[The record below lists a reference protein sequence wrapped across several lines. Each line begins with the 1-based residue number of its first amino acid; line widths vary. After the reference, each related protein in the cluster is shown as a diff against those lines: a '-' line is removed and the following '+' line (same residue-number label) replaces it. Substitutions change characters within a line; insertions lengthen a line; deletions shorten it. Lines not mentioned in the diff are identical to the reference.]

1 MEMPT
6 VKPREISFVPRT
18 YPDPLTRRKVT
29 RLFPDRQNACHAYF
43 TSTSYDAQGR
53 LIISADIDGLNQL
66 CRVDL
71 RAGTLHL
78 LTDLPDMEMQN
89 YCVVPAKNIA
99 IVKGAGSLDRVDLET
114 GAIETIFKVPQGWN
128 ISTPTADAFGK
139 KVAFAIRQDCP
150 NLTATG
156 KIYSGMAENFY
167 MRPHSMVM
175 TIDLETH
182 APAVVW
188 GDVCWISHVLINPVD
203 SETVVFCHEG
213 GSLADHR
220 LWLVGTRQTRKKH
233 ARCLYKERF
242 EESLV
247 HEYFCA
253 DGTLG
258 VQYTEYDP
266 SDAQVYSSK
275 TLFNGVLFL
284 KLDGTVAAKLKLPGR
299 RSGHVQSN
307 SNNTLIV
314 SDGYHPTPDF
324 DLAEGQ
330 KSLSLHRIDG
340 TNLGVE
346 RLCCSGTSWKTQWS
360 HPHPIFSPNDKQ
372 VLFSAEV
379 DGVNS
384 VYLVEV

>member
-1 MEMPT
+1 MPT
-6 VKPREISFVPRT
+6 VKPREIPFVPRT
-18 YPDPLTRRKVT
+18 GPDPLTQRKVT
-29 RLFPDRQNACHAYF
+29 RLFPDWQNACHAYF

-53 LIISADIDGLNQL
+53 LILSAEFDGRCQL
-66 CRVDL
+66 CRADL
-71 RAGTLHL
+71 RAGTMHV
-78 LTDLPDMEMQN
+78 LTDMPDMEMQN
-89 YCVVPAKNIA
+89 YCVAPAKNIA
-99 IVKGAGSLDRVDLET
+99 IVKGKASLACVDLET
-114 GAIETIFKVPQGWN
+114 GSAETIFNVPQGWN
-128 ISTPTADAFGK
+128 VSTPSVDTAARKIAFS
-139 KVAFAIRQDCP
+139 IRQDCP

-175 TIDLETH
+175 TIDLDTNT
-182 APAVVW
+182 PAVVW
-188 GDVCWISHVLINPVD
+188 GEVCWISHVLINPVD
-203 SETVVFCHEG
+203 PETVVFCHEG

-220 LWLVGTRQTRKKH
+220 LWVVDTKQTRKKH
-233 ARCLYKERF
+233 AKRLYSERF

-247 HEYFCA
+247 HEYFCN

-266 SDAQVYSSK
+266 SDAQVYMSK

-284 KLDGTVAAKLKLPGR
+284 RMDGTVAAKLRLPGR

-330 KSLSLHRIDG
+330 KSLSLHRIEG
-340 TNLGVE
+340 NNLSVE
-346 RLCCSGTSWKTQWS
+346 RLCSSGTSWKTQFS
-360 HPHPIFSPNDKQ
+360 HPHPIFSPDDKQ

-379 DGVNS
+379 DGVNG
-384 VYLVEV
+384 VYLVDVA